1 MVQRLLNISQAA
13 KLLGVSSS
21 TLRRLERNGVVEGY
35 GLKVI
40 YTPGGQRR
48 YLLDEIQQL
57 FTREG
62 FSGRLGFGSRPV
74 LLLRDLVIA
83 FMDPNSRLAIQVE
96 NQIQVCRELIEVCL
110 TKGISVVFSR
120 TVFNPNNQASR
131 MWAQK
136 FSSLTVL
143 DDPRWTEI
151 HPDLSSYPYSLIIDT
166 PYVTDFY
173 NSPLDDFLS
182 KQGVDTVILAG
193 VTTSGSIRANAVD
206 AIQRGFRVIIPQ
218 EAVGDRNQSL
228 QATTLLDLNARYAD
242 VMDVTQVIEHLKVL
256 KTNPRVGEADDG
268 VK

>member
-21 TLRRLERNGVVEGY
+21 TLRRLEQDGVVEGY

-62 FSGRLGFGSRPV
+62 FSGRLGFGKKPV
-74 LLLRDLVIA
+74 LLLRDLVVA
-83 FMDPNSRLAIQVE
+83 FMDPNSRLAIEQE
-96 NQIQVCRELIEVCL
+96 GQIEACKELIELCVE
-110 TKGISVVFSR
+110 KDIPVVFTR
-120 TVFNPNNQASR
+120 TVYEPGNAASE
-131 MWAQK
+131 MWAKK
-136 FSSLTVL
+136 FTSLNVL
-143 DDPRWTEI
+143 NEERWIDI
-151 HPDLSSYPYSLIIDT
+151 HPELASYPFTMVIDT
-166 PYVTDFY
+166 PYVTDFFK
-173 NSPLDDFLS
+173 SPMDEFLTTRE
-182 KQGVDTVILAG
+182 VDTIILAG

-228 QATTLLDLNARYAD
+228 QTTTLLDLNGRYAD
-242 VMDVTQVIEHLKVL
+242 VMNVSQVVNYLQVF
-256 KTNPRVGEADDG
+256 NG
-268 VK
+268 

>member
-21 TLRRLERNGVVEGY
+21 TLRRLEKNGVVEGY

-62 FSGRLGFGSRPV
+62 FSGQLGFGKKPV
-74 LLLRDLVIA
+74 LLLRDLVVA
-83 FMDPNSRLAIQVE
+83 FMDPNSRLAVQVE
-96 NQIQVCRELIEVCL
+96 NQIVSCKKLIEVCL
-110 TKGISVVFSR
+110 EKGISVVFTR
-120 TVFNPNNQASR
+120 TVFDPNNQASM
-131 MWAQK
+131 MWAKK
-136 FSSLTVL
+136 FPSLGVL
-143 DDPRWTEI
+143 NDPRWTDI
-151 HPDLSSYPYSLIIDT
+151 HPELSSYPYSLVIDT

-173 NSPLDDFLS
+173 NSPLDTFLS
-182 KQGVDTVILAG
+182 EQEVDTVILAG
-193 VTTSGSIRANAVD
+193 VTTSGSIRANAID

-242 VMDVTQVIEHLKVL
+242 VMEVTRVIENMQDIHV
-256 KTNPRVGEADDG
+256 
-268 VK
+268 